1 MIESEGEEKQKD
13 SVKHWVVGTWDRRN
27 IFDFFWERC
36 DQNLTPGE
44 QLRKKE
50 ERKEVGKSFLRFW
63 GDKVWEMLWE
73 QLWKFGLLSFKLL
86 SPQFA
91 AFSVEKAEISTE
103 KSGLWSK
110 KWCKGWWGREGKNY
124 LVLDQN
130 KAGRGKKKQLKTFK
144 SGEFW
149 GFFLLKKANFS
160 GFFPQQGNDSK
171 DWRQHPI
178 SDAWELKKL
187 RNEAGLTASTRAR
200 MMGKPKAE
208 TTIPVV
214 KK

>member
-13 SVKHWVVGTWDRRN
+13 SVKHHWVVGTWDRRN

-110 KWCKGWWGREGKNY
+110 KWMQRVMRQRRKELSCVGPKQSWK
-124 LVLDQN
+124 
-130 KAGRGKKKQLKTFK
+130 GKKKQLKTFK

-171 DWRQHPI
+171 GWRQHPI
-178 SDAWELKKL
+178 SDAWELK
-187 RNEAGLTASTRAR
+187 N
-200 MMGKPKAE
+200 
-208 TTIPVV
+208 
-214 KK
+214 